1 MKKWIKNRKLWQIL
15 FSALTA
21 VGIVGLLYRGICWF
35 WLLSNVLSKVP
46 DGAAS
51 VGIIGGADGPTAIFV
66 TAYHRQMP
74 WYGFLILAII
84 GAAGLVWNRKNEKM
98 ND

>member
-1 MKKWIKNRKLWQIL
+1 MNKGLENRKLWLIL

-21 VGIVGLLYRGICWF
+21 VGTIGLLYRGICRF

-51 VGIIGGADGPTAIFV
+51 VGIIGGADGPTAIFLP
-66 TAYHRQMP
+66 ASHSRMP
-74 WYGFLILAII
+74 WYGFLILALI
-84 GAAGLVWNRKNEKM
+84 GIAGLVWYRKKRKAE
-98 ND
+98 